1 MVNVAQSGISAVN
14 GTAQNVRASAGLTE
28 SISKAAQQSQDAAA
42 DASTES
48 VIASVDRAYR
58 YNSFEFSYR
67 QDFGKIVL
75 LRQKPDTGEV
85 VQQFPSEYYLRKY
98 AASQRIA
105 QTAASAEKGPAN
117 AAAVDK
123 AAVLVV
129 TSKAALVNTDAQA
142 LNESAAPLSTPS
154 LSRGPGFAP
163 INLTI

>member
-1 MVNVAQSGISAVN
+1 MVNVAQAGISAVN
-14 GTAQNVRASAGLTE
+14 GTTQNVRVPAGLTE
-28 SISKAAQQSQDAAA
+28 PISKSAQQNQGAAA
-42 DASTES
+42 DASTVS
-48 VIASVDRAYR
+48 VIASVDRLYR

-105 QTAASAEKGPAN
+105 QTAAGAEEGPAN
-117 AAAVDK
+117 AAVRDK
-123 AAVLVV
+123 AASLVV
-129 TSKAALVNTDAQA
+129 ASKAVPVSADGQA
-142 LNESAAPLSTPS
+142 LNESLTPLSTPS
-154 LSRGPGFAP
+154 LSLDVGAAS